1 MFKLKKTFLLVY
13 DLRVRP
19 VAHVIYNGTSID
31 PSTSAFY
38 LKSLTELVSEL
49 KAAQF
54 ISLGNPFQLSL
65 VVSSS

>member
-1 MFKLKKTFLLVY
+1 MLHTMEPLE
-13 DLRVRP
+13 
-19 VAHVIYNGTSID
+19 D
-31 PSTSAFY
+31 PSTLAFY